1 LIFINILNLQ
11 CLSAGVAIVWFPSY
25 WYCSEF
31 AGHTGNRPKNSLI
44 IDRTRLLC

>member
-1 LIFINILNLQ
+1 M
-11 CLSAGVAIVWFPSY
+11 AA
-25 WYCSEF
+25 SEF